1 VEEQQDEGAHEDCE
15 GPIWVVIVHIKGLF
29 GSLPQLPH
37 FA

>member
-1 VEEQQDEGAHEDCE
+1 MGSTEHALDKVEARVQYTSGM
-15 GPIWVVIVHIKGLF
+15 F